1 MNGDILD
8 IGMDNLPEGSLEPGS
23 LELGSEGSL
32 ELGLVGNLELG
43 LEDNLVGSV
52 GNLALGL
59 EGNLVEGSPLAGW

>member
-1 MNGDILD
+1 MNEDILD
-8 IGMDNLPEGSLEPGS
+8 IGMDNLPEGSLEP
-23 LELGSEGSL
+23 GSL